1 MKKLTKITAL
11 LCAVLS
17 FANLAAACGGNDKEK
32 ERDAT
37 KTYLTVYNYD
47 GGVGTQWLYDSAKR
61 FEALYAEKSLE
72 EGKKGIVVDVVAGKD
87 NLATLAASPNNVF
100 FTEQISFNDMIAKN
114 QLLDISDMAEK
125 PFTDLGLEETGN
137 VVSKI
142 PAETKEALL
151 AQDGKLY
158 ALPHYEVYTGVSYD
172 RDLFNTKGLFIQQRA
187 EGQTTTKFCKANATN
202 ISVGPDGV
210 KGSYDDGLPSS
221 YEEFYDLVQ
230 QMLKLQVTPFIYTG
244 QHATYIN
251 HIVTGAWATYTG
263 VDEFRLNVTLDS
275 TADVEEG
282 EDPIT
287 TEIITDWNA
296 DGTPVVEET
305 TITMATGYKTLAQ
318 SGRYYALEF
327 LKTLMSSGPKAG
339 ETWAGDG
346 LVFSDLVPTSS
357 HLDAQMHY
365 VFSNLDPYYEKPI
378 GMIIEGSYWY
388 NEAKSALTA
397 SEKQF
402 GDDAKNR
409 DFSYMPLPVQINGQ
423 VKEGEGKKN
432 TLLDAN
438 VSFAFIN
445 ANIANDPVVSQL
457 AKDFLQFCYSDQE
470 LVNFTKETSIFKG
483 VAYNVDKSIFEDS
496 SKFAQHM
503 FEIRQNSDVIRPYAA
518 NKIYINAQGSFNYAG
533 TGESWA
539 STVNGTPYKFPREA
553 FRAGL
558 TSKDYFLGMQ
568 KSEAEWTGVYGKYF
582 Q

>member
-11 LCAVLS
+11 LCSIFS
-17 FANLAAACGGNDKEK
+17 FANLATACGGDKEK

-47 GGVGTQWLYDSAKR
+47 GGIGTQWLYDTAKR
-61 FEALYAEKSLE
+61 FEELYAEKELE
-72 EGKKGIVVDVVAGKD
+72 AGKKGVVVDVVAGKD
-87 NLATLAASPNNVF
+87 NLTTLVASPNNVF
-100 FTEQISFNDMIAKN
+100 FTEQIPFNDYIAKN
-114 QLLDISDMAEK
+114 ELLDISDMAESS
-125 PFTDLGLEETGN
+125 FTNLGVSETGN
-137 VVSKI
+137 VSAKI
-142 PAETKEALL
+142 PQETKEALL

-172 RDLFNTKGLFIQQRA
+172 RDLFEAKGLFIQKRA
-187 EGQTTTKFCKANATN
+187 QGETTTKFCKSNATN

-221 YEEFYDLVQ
+221 YEEFYALVN

-244 QHATYIN
+244 RFPTYIN
-251 HIVTGAWATYTG
+251 HIVTSAWATYTG
-263 VDEFRLNVTLDS
+263 MDEFRLNVTLDS
-275 TADVEEG
+275 TVDTEEG

-287 TEIITDWNA
+287 TEIITGWNA
-296 DGTPVVEET
+296 DGTPIVEET
-305 TITMATGYKTLAQ
+305 TITMETGYKTLAQ

-327 LKTLMSSGPKAG
+327 LRTLMSTGPAAG
-339 ETWAGDG
+339 ESWAGDG

-365 VFSNLDPYYEKPI
+365 IFSNLDPYYEKPI

-388 NEAKSALTA
+388 NEAKSALAA

-402 GDDAKNR
+402 GEDAKDR
-409 DFSYMPLPVQINGQ
+409 DFSYMPLPVQASGQ
-423 VKEGEGKKN
+423 VTEGNGKKN

-445 ANIANDPVVSQL
+445 GNIADDPVISQL
-457 AKDFLQFCYSDQE
+457 AKDFLQFCYTDQE

-483 VAYNVDKSIFEDS
+483 VAYNVNKDVLEGS

-503 FEIRQNSDVIRPYAA
+503 FEIRQNSDVIHPYAA
-518 NKIYINAQGSFNYAG
+518 NKIYINAQATFNYAG
-533 TGESWA
+533 TAESWS

-553 FRAGL
+553 FRSGVS
-558 TSKDYFLGMQ
+558 SKDYFLGMQ
-568 KSEAEWTGVYGKYF
+568 KTEAEWIASYGKYF
-582 Q
+582 N

>member
-11 LCAVLS
+11 LCAIFS
-17 FANLAAACGGNDKEK
+17 FANLATACGGDKEK
-32 ERDAT
+32 ERDTT

-47 GGVGTQWLYDSAKR
+47 GGVGTQWLHDTAKR
-61 FEALYAEKSLE
+61 FEELYAEKELE

-87 NLATLAASPNNVF
+87 NMATLAASPNNVF
-100 FTEQISFNDMIAKN
+100 FTEQMAFNDLIAKN
-114 QLLDISDMAEK
+114 QLLDISDMAESS
-125 PFTDLGLEETGN
+125 FTNLGLSETGN
-137 VVSKI
+137 VLDKI
-142 PAETKEALL
+142 PTETKDALL
-151 AQDGKLY
+151 AQNGKLY

-172 RDLFNTKGLFIQQRA
+172 RDLFEAKGLFIQQRA
-187 EGQTTTKFCKANATN
+187 QGETTTKFCKSNATN
-202 ISVGPDGV
+202 ISVGPDGK

-221 YEEFYDLVQ
+221 YEEFYDLVN

-275 TADVEEG
+275 TVDTEEG

-287 TEIITDWNA
+287 TEIITGWNA
-296 DGTPVVEET
+296 NGTPIVEET
-305 TITMATGYKTLAQ
+305 TITMETGYKTLAQ
-318 SGRYYALEF
+318 AGRYYALEF
-327 LKTLMSSGPKAG
+327 LRTLMSSGPSAG
-339 ETWAGDG
+339 KSWAGDG

-388 NEAKSALTA
+388 NEAKSALAA

-402 GDDAKNR
+402 GEDAKDR
-409 DFSYMPLPVQINGQ
+409 DFSYMPLPVQVSGQ
-423 VKEGEGKKN
+423 VTEGNGKKN

-445 ANIANDPVVSQL
+445 ANIANDPVISQL

-483 VAYNVDKSIFEDS
+483 VAYNVDKSLFEGS

-518 NKIYINAQGSFNYAG
+518 NKIYVNAQATFNYAG
-533 TGESWA
+533 TGGSWS
-539 STVNGTPYKFPREA
+539 STVNGTPYAFPREA
-553 FRAGL
+553 FRGGVS
-558 TSKDYFLGMQ
+558 SKDYFLGMQ
-568 KSEAEWTGVYGKYF
+568 KTEAEWIASYGKYF
-582 Q
+582 D